1 MTAGARECHIS
12 APGTPLVRR
21 VRTPEVVFTLGS
33 PADFGGLGITF
44 CGAFKQSGTATA
56 SATVSIHE
64 TERNRPFT

>member
-33 PADFGGLGITF
+33 QADFGGLGITF
-44 CGAFKQSGTATA
+44 CAGFKQSGTA
-56 SATVSIHE
+56 SIHE